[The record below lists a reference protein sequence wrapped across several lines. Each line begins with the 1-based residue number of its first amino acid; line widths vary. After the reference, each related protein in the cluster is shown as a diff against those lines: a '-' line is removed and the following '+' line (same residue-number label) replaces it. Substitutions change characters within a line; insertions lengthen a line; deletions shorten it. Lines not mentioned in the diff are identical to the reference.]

1 MPAIAQDRSAVLAQL
16 KAHLQQVAPMR
27 VAAPRLATGLPALDA
42 RTAGWP
48 RPGLALIQG
57 AAGSGRLGVVLPA
70 LGRLSRSG
78 RSVAIVDP
86 VGWLHPP
93 GLVGVVLERLL
104 LVRPGTGR
112 AVWAAEQL
120 ARCGGVPLVVLL
132 DPPPLRSG
140 GRRLL
145 HAAEAGD
152 STVVV
157 VSEAPQQGLP
167 ASLSLQS
174 THPGE
179 VWVRRGGRG
188 GRTGPVRLDG
198 PGGHGAP
205 LSVSAPEGSRTPS
218 DG

>member
-1 MPAIAQDRSAVLAQL
+1 MYVQCMTALAQDRNAVLAQL

-27 VAAPRLATGLPALDA
+27 VAAPRLATGIASLDA
-42 RTAGWP
+42 RTQGWP
-48 RPGLALIQG
+48 RPGLALVQG

-78 RSVAIVDP
+78 RTVAIVDP

-93 GLVGVVLERLL
+93 GLVGVALERLL
-104 LVRPGTGR
+104 VIRLGACRSAWGS
-112 AVWAAEQL
+112 EQL

-140 GRRLL
+140 GRRLQ

-157 VSEAPQQGLP
+157 LSEAPQRGLP
-167 ASLSLQS
+167 ASLALE
-174 THPGE
+174 TPRPGE
-179 VWVRRGGRG
+179 AWIRRGGRG
-188 GRTGPVRLDG
+188 GHTGRVRLDDGG
-198 PGGHGAP
+198 PLP
-205 LSVSAPEGSRTPS
+205 LPLRRPGP
-218 DG
+218 